1 MQIELL
7 AVITNKIMKKYL
19 LEKDKAEAFA
29 KDLIEQIQAHG
40 GDPQNEEQTERSIDV
55 VVKRW
60 IEKGY

>member
-1 MQIELL
+1 
-7 AVITNKIMKKYL
+7 MKKYL

>member
-7 AVITNKIMKKYL
+7 TLITSKIMKKYPV
-19 LEKDKAEAFA
+19 DRRKAEVFA

-40 GDPQNEEQTERSIDV
+40 GNPQNEEQMERSIDV